1 MQLSITAIFGLVF
14 LVGVAASCPNVCSCT
29 TNSEGVH
36 VDCRSKGLD
45 SMPSDLPNNTYEL

>member
-45 SMPSDLPNNTYEL
+45 SMPSDLPNDTYEL